1 MGISEEIRE
10 EIRRIE
16 RMRTEQLGKFMIKK
30 FLAVFILWLLKK
42 RKMHGYEIIKTLQKE
57 GMHRATPSNVYPILN
72 NMEKRGYLEVE
83 ERMEGKRR
91 KKYYRTSAKGRA
103 VLMAC
108 KKWFA
113 RGLKKE
119 FFKEMV
125 R

>member
-1 MGISEEIRE
+1 MGVNEDIKEEIK
-10 EIRRIE
+10 RIE
-16 RMRTEQLGKFMIKK
+16 RMRIEQLGKFMIKK

-42 RKMHGYEIIKTLQKE
+42 RRMHGYEIIKTLQKD

-72 NMEKRGYLEVE
+72 SMEKRGYLEVKE
-83 ERMEGKRR
+83 CKEGKRR
-91 KKYYRTSAKGRA
+91 KKYYKTSLKGRA

-125 R
+125 E